1 MRITD
6 PDSYACEHMARRME
20 AESKKRKKEKAER
33 YAQTKALLVE
43 AWSHGID
50 GRKAAIYAKITQA
63 QYEEMMSEYEEL
75 RDLRAIEL
83 ERPLIEAEMAVV
95 DRIKKGELK
104 ASTWYLERREPER
117 FGNKDKV
124 EVKQVDVPVKEREEQ
139 VLSMLKDLKP
149 EVSSDFEV
157 ERLKPTIGAK
167 DIRPAEVDDRIHP
180 EALQE
185 VDSIA

>member
-1 MRITD
+1 MRKTD

-20 AESKKRKKEKAER
+20 AESKKRKKAKASR
-33 YAQTKALLVE
+33 YEEAKALLVE

-50 GRKAAIYAKITQA
+50 GRKAAIYAKLTQV

-104 ASTWYLERREPER
+104 ASTWYLERMEPER
-117 FGNKDKV
+117 FGNRDKV
-124 EVKQVDVPVKEREEQ
+124 EVKQVDVPVREKEEQ
-139 VLSMLKDLKP
+139 VLEFLKDLKP
-149 EVSSDFEV
+149 EVSFDFEV
-157 ERLKPTIGAK
+157 ERLKPVIGAE
-167 DIRPAEVDDRIHP
+167 DIRPAEVDDRLHT

-185 VDSIA
+185 VDGIA